1 MVAKVNIAGHPV
13 HPMLVAFP
21 IGLWVFSLAC
31 DILFRATGN
40 QVWDTVALYAM
51 GGGIVGAIAAALP
64 GFFDLLELQESRTK
78 RIGLGHALLNI
89 SALILFV
96 ASFSIRQSAG
106 PGTVPFILSIL
117 GVITI
122 TVSGWM
128 GGSMVYLHG
137 AAVELEPRDQF
148 SKPNEEWKKAA

>member
-1 MVAKVNIAGHPV
+1 MAAKVNIAGHPV

-40 QVWDTVALYAM
+40 PVWDTVALYSM

-64 GFFDLLELQESRTK
+64 GFFDLMDMKEPDAK
-78 RIGLGHALLNI
+78 RIGAGHALLNI
-89 SALILFV
+89 GALILFV
-96 ASFSIRQSAG
+96 AGFSIRQSAG

-117 GVITI
+117 GVVTI
-122 TVSGWM
+122 MVSGWL

-137 AAVELEPRDQF
+137 AAVEPQARIEEQP
-148 SKPNEEWKKAA
+148 KEWKKAA

>member
-1 MVAKVNIAGHPV
+1 MAAKVNIAGHPV

-40 QVWDTVALYAM
+40 QVWDTVALYTM
-51 GGGIVGAIAAALP
+51 GGGVIGAIAAALP
-64 GFFDLLELQESRTK
+64 GFFDLLDMPESRAK

-106 PGTVPFILSIL
+106 PGTAPFILSIL

-122 TVSGWM
+122 TISGWM

-137 AAVELEPRDQF
+137 AAVELEPGDRVRE
-148 SKPNEEWKKAA
+148 PPEEWKKAA

>member
-1 MVAKVNIAGHPV
+1 MAAKVNIAGHPV

-31 DILFRATGN
+31 DILFRAAGN
-40 QVWDTVALYAM
+40 PVWDTVALYSM

-64 GFFDLLELQESRTK
+64 GFFDLMDMKESDAK
-78 RIGLGHALLNI
+78 KIGTAHALLNI
-89 SALILFV
+89 GALVLFV
-96 ASFSIRQSAG
+96 AGFSIRQSVG

-117 GVITI
+117 GVVTI
-122 TVSGWM
+122 MVSGWL

-137 AAVELEPRDQF
+137 AAVEPQAKIEGPR
-148 SKPNEEWKKAA
+148 EWKKAA

>member
-1 MVAKVNIAGHPV
+1 MAAKVNIAGHPV

-40 QVWDTVALYAM
+40 QVWDTVGLYTM
-51 GGGIVGAIAAALP
+51 GGGIIGAIAAALP
-64 GFFDLLELQESRTK
+64 GFFDLLDMQESRAK

-89 SALILFV
+89 TALILFV
-96 ASFSIRQSAG
+96 AGFSIRQSAG

-122 TVSGWM
+122 AVSGWM

-137 AAVELEPRDQF
+137 AAVELESQEQPA
-148 SKPNEEWKKAA
+148 KPDEEWKKAA

>member
-1 MVAKVNIAGHPV
+1 MTAKVNIAGHPV

-31 DILFRATGN
+31 DIVFRATGN
-40 QVWDTVALYAM
+40 AVWDTVALYTM
-51 GGGIVGAIAAALP
+51 GGGIIGAVAAALP
-64 GFFDLLELQESRTK
+64 GFFDLLDMKESAAK

-89 SALILFV
+89 AALVLFV
-96 ASFSIRQSAG
+96 ASFSVRQSAG

-122 TVSGWM
+122 MVSGWL

-137 AAVELEPRDQF
+137 AAVELGQPQAGEPPR
-148 SKPNEEWKKAA
+148 EWKKAA